1 MDINFRNRFQ
11 GESFEYCFNNDTQM
25 GWIKVKTDKDC
36 YVFETKREYFRSKIY
51 KFYVVTFFI
60 HFHDILEAY
69 CLHAYLLNNSTRRQG
84 IFDKNALFV

>member
-51 KFYVVTFFI
+51 MYKF
-60 HFHDILEAY
+60 
-69 CLHAYLLNNSTRRQG
+69 
-84 IFDKNALFV
+84 

>member
-36 YVFETKREYFRSKIY
+36 YVFETKRKSLRSKIQSSVPDLLVYNLY
-51 KFYVVTFFI
+51 KMKCKI
-60 HFHDILEAY
+60 
-69 CLHAYLLNNSTRRQG
+69 
-84 IFDKNALFV
+84 

>member
-36 YVFETKREYFRSKIY
+36 YVFETKRKSLISKIQKY
-51 KFYVVTFFI
+51 WTRFIGILYNFFNMKCKI
-60 HFHDILEAY
+60 
-69 CLHAYLLNNSTRRQG
+69 
-84 IFDKNALFV
+84 